1 MVDAAQNALSNE
13 GYCCAALRSSVKA
26 CATSMNIVIQ
36 KANASITDV
45 THMAMAKTRTI
56 VQDRDETI
64 AELLR
69 LVDQQSHLI
78 VLQSRIMEQLGNAIK
93 GLSIILAFFVLCAL
107 VLKLSAR
114 RSKVEQQQK
123 G

>member
-36 KANASITDV
+36 KANASITDA

-56 VQDRDETI
+56 VQGRDETI

-78 VLQSRIMEQLGNAIK
+78 ALQSRIMEQLGNVIK
-93 GLSIILAFFVLCAL
+93 GLSIILTFFVLCAS
-107 VLKLSAR
+107 VQS
-114 RSKVEQQQK
+114 
-123 G
+123 

>member
-1 MVDAAQNALSNE
+1 
-13 GYCCAALRSSVKA
+13 
-26 CATSMNIVIQ
+26 MNVVIQ

-45 THMAMAKTRTI
+45 THMAMAKTHTI
-56 VQDRDETI
+56 VQDRDDTI

-78 VLQSRIMEQLGNAIK
+78 VLQSRIMEQLGNAIQ
-93 GLSIILAFFVLCAL
+93 GLIIILAFFVCAL
-107 VLKLSAR
+107 GLKLSAR

>member
-13 GYCCAALRSSVKA
+13 GYCCAALRSSVKT

-78 VLQSRIMEQLGNAIK
+78 MLQSRIMEQLSNAIK

>member
-1 MVDAAQNALSNE
+1 
-13 GYCCAALRSSVKA
+13 
-26 CATSMNIVIQ
+26 MNIVIQ

-78 VLQSRIMEQLGNAIK
+78 ALQSRIMEQLGNVIK
-93 GLSIILAFFVLCAL
+93 GLSIILTFFVLCAL
-107 VLKLSAR
+107 GLKLSAR

>member
-1 MVDAAQNALSNE
+1 
-13 GYCCAALRSSVKA
+13 
-26 CATSMNIVIQ
+26 MNIVIQ

-78 VLQSRIMEQLGNAIK
+78 MLQSRIMEQLSNAIK

-107 VLKLSAR
+107 ILKLSAR